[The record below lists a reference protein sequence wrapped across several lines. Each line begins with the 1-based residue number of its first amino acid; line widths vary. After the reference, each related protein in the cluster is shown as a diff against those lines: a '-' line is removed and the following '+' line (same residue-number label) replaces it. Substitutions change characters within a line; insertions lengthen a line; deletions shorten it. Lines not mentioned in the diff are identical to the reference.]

1 MLPFTFYVL
10 RRAFYVSHSAIRWD
24 GRTYPYIPDKELKV
38 HPSLK
43 RHSRAAEKVDPVTYE
58 VVRHAMWNLNV
69 EHGNTIMKI
78 SGSPSCAY
86 GHDFNPCLLDENGD
100 FVFL

>member
-1 MLPFTFYVL
+1 VTQ
-10 RRAFYVSHSAIRWD
+10 RAIQWD
-24 GRTYPYIPDKELKV
+24 GRTYPYIPNKELKI

-69 EHGNTIMKI
+69 EHRLAELRLR
-78 SGSPSCAY
+78 SRFQSLPAR
-86 GHDFNPCLLDENGD
+86 
-100 FVFL
+100 